1 MHRLIFSILVLLA
14 AFAANAQNLLI
25 GAGGVGNLSRF
36 KFTENLESSYPD
48 RAYVP
53 GVGGGL
59 RVGYNFTPSFGLI
72 SGVEYVRKGSKYSS
86 NNYRVTFDDGSQ
98 LVGYFESEQ
107 RLGFASIPLLARWQS
122 GGEDGGFLLV
132 AGFNF
137 NIGLHGNIKERFESP
152 QLQDPYTIADE
163 DISFGASVRDRYRP
177 LQTGFVLAPGYM
189 LPVGDRGRLTF
200 NIGLDVGLSDSF
212 NEKWKSFTNIIGEQL
227 NRSLFL
233 SIGYEY
239 HFEGGGDNF

>member
-25 GAGGVGNLSRF
+25 GASGVGNLSRF

-72 SGVEYVRKGSKYSS
+72 SGVEYAPKGSEYSS
-86 NNYRVTFDDGSQ
+86 NNYLYTASDGSQ
-98 LVGYFESEQ
+98 LVGYFEREE
-107 RLGFASIPLLARWQS
+107 RLNFLSIPLLARWQS
-122 GGEDGGFLLV
+122 GGEDGGFLLA

-137 NIGLHGNIKERFESP
+137 NIGWKGNIVDRFESP
-152 QLQDPYTIADE
+152 QLSAPITIRDE
-163 DISFGASVRDRYRP
+163 ETSFGAELRDVYRS

-189 LPVGDRGRLTF
+189 FRVGDRGRLTF

-212 NEKWKSFTNIIGEQL
+212 NEKWKNFTNIIGEQL